1 MSHQSDSSSKP
12 SLSRS
17 NITDS
22 NAAVRPPARTCAPRA
37 ADGRTHSEDAK
48 GTSPSNTV
56 PYNSNNDYFKLL
68 RFGVDSLYLS
78 YQGDI
83 FPEVQERLTKLKQLA
98 QHPEAYQQALA
109 QYAIAGRIFEVKD
122 KGSSVFPFVIEDG
135 AFRISVSRAS
145 KFTPMAYVKMSS
157 RYLSSI
163 TPKGAEEQLR
173 SILNELGTLT
183 ASAHVSRIDLCA
195 DFVSNENMESWDREA
210 WVTRGKKI
218 DAHAVDEKFTGWS
231 IGLGGNISCR
241 LYNKLLEIL
250 ASGRVDL
257 IPLWEATGR
266 KPEEPVWR
274 VEFQFMREILAQHG
288 IVDLDSVLANLN
300 GLWSY
305 ATTEWLR
312 LTIPNPDDQTRSR
325 WPLHPLWGYLSSID
339 WETNGGPLARSFEAT
354 RLPEDERIFALGAS
368 SIASYMAKHAITDYG
383 DGLDRYQY
391 DLYGYLQD
399 KGQFQDLSAE
409 NFLLGKIRL
418 RAKEFNT
425 ILNYSEEDWK
435 RLEREWKHLEKERNR
450 LEDDR
455 ARLEMDKAAAT
466 YRKASKGGK

>member
-68 RFGVDSLYLS
+68 RFGVASLYLS

-173 SILNELGTLT
+173 SILN
-183 ASAHVSRIDLCA
+183 R
-195 DFVSNENMESWDREA
+195 
-210 WVTRGKKI
+210 
-218 DAHAVDEKFTGWS
+218 
-231 IGLGGNISCR
+231 
-241 LYNKLLEIL
+241 
-250 ASGRVDL
+250 
-257 IPLWEATGR
+257 
-266 KPEEPVWR
+266 
-274 VEFQFMREILAQHG
+274 
-288 IVDLDSVLANLN
+288 
-300 GLWSY
+300 
-305 ATTEWLR
+305 
-312 LTIPNPDDQTRSR
+312 
-325 WPLHPLWGYLSSID
+325 
-339 WETNGGPLARSFEAT
+339 
-354 RLPEDERIFALGAS
+354 
-368 SIASYMAKHAITDYG
+368 
-383 DGLDRYQY
+383 
-391 DLYGYLQD
+391 
-399 KGQFQDLSAE
+399 
-409 NFLLGKIRL
+409 
-418 RAKEFNT
+418 
-425 ILNYSEEDWK
+425 SEEHTSELQSL
-435 RLEREWKHLEKERNR
+435 R
-450 LEDDR
+450 
-455 ARLEMDKAAAT
+455 
-466 YRKASKGGK
+466 